1 LAGLFVRVKR
11 DGQGLDYRF
20 LSFCLSHQYTYGG
33 GFDMVHHP
41 SGKLLEIQPQQF
53 DLLLQTLA
61 EKTPPKPQTVFSTK
75 EIVGRLYDFISQA
88 LANHYSFDELVPI
101 IQSSLL
107 ELQIVEQVPELKGST
122 IRQYYLEMQR
132 EREQKRP
139 GKRSTGGNK
148 TESKSAPQA
157 DKKPIVDATAQALPI
172 AESPLENPI
181 GADAN
186 LPPKL
191 PKPRSSNIELAY

>member
-1 LAGLFVRVKR
+1 
-11 DGQGLDYRF
+11 
-20 LSFCLSHQYTYGG
+20 
-33 GFDMVHHP
+33 MVHHP
-41 SGKLLEIQPQQF
+41 SGRLLEIQPQQF

-88 LANHYSFDELVPI
+88 LANHYCFDELVPI

-132 EREQKRP
+132 EKEQKRS
-139 GKRSTGGNK
+139 GKRAMGGGK
-148 TESKSAPQA
+148 PEPKAVPPMEKKATAERKSAVVPIPDPVPIEDTIDTDA
-157 DKKPIVDATAQALPI
+157 KPL
-172 AESPLENPI
+172 
-181 GADAN
+181 
-186 LPPKL
+186 PKL
-191 PKPRSSNIELAY
+191 PKPRSGSIELAY

>member
-1 LAGLFVRVKR
+1 
-11 DGQGLDYRF
+11 
-20 LSFCLSHQYTYGG
+20 
-33 GFDMVHHP
+33 MVHHP

-61 EKTPPKPQTVFSTK
+61 QKTPPKPQTVFSTK
-75 EIVGRLYDFISQA
+75 EIVGRLYDFIAQA

-101 IQSSLL
+101 IQSSLV

-132 EREQKRP
+132 EKEQKRS
-139 GKRSTGGNK
+139 GKRVTGG
-148 TESKSAPQA
+148 SKPEPKPSPQPE
-157 DKKPIVDATAQALPI
+157 KKATVASKAKALPRTDPVPI
-172 AESPLENPI
+172 ESEIEAEANP
-181 GADAN
+181 
-186 LPPKL
+186 PPKL